1 MKHELGCS
9 TLGWHFFDLDTA
21 LSEIKSLQFGFLDIA
36 MIPSFCPHFDPVVAT
51 RAEKDKLKRFV
62 TEAGFRVAT
71 LNTFSGFI
79 GASDDRESALAFLRA
94 SLELAKELGAYGLC
108 IQSGQPR
115 EPKDW
120 QKAAEAFARDL
131 QLLGTEAESLGL
143 DIAIEVHRDML
154 ISNSVEALKLMKLVD
169 HPRIGITLD
178 PCHIV
183 YAGEDPSVV
192 ARQLGPWVRHV
203 HLRDAI
209 GKNTEVVPGD
219 GSVDFAALVA
229 SLDSIGYSRPMMVEL
244 EYPAR
249 PELAKVRKDA
259 ERARILLKGIFA
271 PGGTARG
278 RGK

>member
-9 TLGWHFFDLDTA
+9 TLGWHFFNLDTA

-36 MIPSFCPHFDPVVAT
+36 MIPTFCPHFDPVLAT
-51 RAEKDKLKRFV
+51 RAEKDALKRFV
-62 TEAGFRVAT
+62 SEAGFRVAT
-71 LNTFSGFI
+71 LNTFSGFL
-79 GASDDRESALAFLRA
+79 GASEDRESALAFLRA

-108 IQSGQPR
+108 VQSGQPQK
-115 EPKDW
+115 PQDW
-120 QKAAEAFARDL
+120 QRAAEAFSRDL

-154 ISNSVEALKLMKLVD
+154 IANSAEAMKLMKLVD

-178 PCHIV
+178 PCHII
-183 YAGEDPSVV
+183 YAGEDPSAV

-203 HLRDAI
+203 HLRDAV

-219 GSVDFAALVA
+219 GTVNFPALVA
-229 SLDSIGYSRPMMVEL
+229 ALDSIGYSRPMMVEL

-249 PELAKVRKDA
+249 PELTRVRKDA
-259 ERARILLKGIFA
+259 DRARNLLKSIFA
-271 PGGTARG
+271 AGGSAQ
-278 RGK
+278 